1 MVSNIVTIPTNEIIE
16 GASGSL
22 IFRKPKASEMMLIAD
37 ETTALEDE
45 NQEREQKGLKKK
57 EITAGLIIQIE
68 KVVSNCFIR
77 GIASDG
83 VENCTKEE
91 FEQNFT
97 DMQSVLLIFAKLSET
112 KDLIKKNPES

>member
-1 MVSNIVTIPTNEIIE
+1 MVSNIVTIPTKEVIE
-16 GASGSL
+16 GADGSL

-37 ETTALEDE
+37 ETTNLEDE
-45 NQEREQKGLKKK
+45 NQQRAKQDLKKK
-57 EITAGLIIQIE
+57 DVTSNLILQIE
-68 KVVSNCFIR
+68 KVVSGCFLK

-83 VENCTKEE
+83 TENCTKEE

-112 KDLIKKNPES
+112 KDLVKKNPEL